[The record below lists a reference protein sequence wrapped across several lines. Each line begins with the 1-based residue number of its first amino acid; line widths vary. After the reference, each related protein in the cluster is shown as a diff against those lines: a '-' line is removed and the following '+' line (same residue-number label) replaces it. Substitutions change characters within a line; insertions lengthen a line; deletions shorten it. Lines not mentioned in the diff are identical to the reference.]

1 MSMAAVDITGSRMG
15 ETLRNIHIIQQ
26 ENGDHYK
33 VRLNKK
39 YMLQLNN
46 EKLEFVLTVKAGFKF
61 FVIGASRM

>member
-1 MSMAAVDITGSRMG
+1 VG